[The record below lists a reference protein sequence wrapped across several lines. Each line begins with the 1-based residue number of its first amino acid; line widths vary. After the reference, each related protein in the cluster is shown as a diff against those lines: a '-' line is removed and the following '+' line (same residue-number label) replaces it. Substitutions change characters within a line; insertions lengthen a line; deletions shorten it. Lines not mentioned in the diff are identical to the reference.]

1 MSHQLLRQMTTSGSA
16 VEKHSIFLPSSIPST
31 FILPPVLSPP
41 LSNMY
46 YVTWATDSWGEEGAG
61 DKKEKDSVPKVKAE
75 RQIHADRHRHRPEH
89 TACTGE
95 RKKQRCHAQ
104 EQLPWVVMRCL
115 KEIKELRRTDWKGE
129 RQRFLGLRKTS
140 ESDLD
145 KPPWETH
152 WDSLWHNTA
161 PLAWLRWHSLNM
173 CSLRVCVGFNLHG
186 NMRSG
191 KTPNKGI
198 YENLQFNSPFSQS
211 FFLHPFPSFHP
222 AFLTFF
228 HEPNNWCKA
237 PPSY

>member
-1 MSHQLLRQMTTSGSA
+1 MVKQKPNTSWSLARKIKTQTVSHQLLRQMTTSGSA

-61 DKKEKDSVPKVKAE
+61 DKKEKDGVPKVKAE

-129 RQRFLGLRKTS
+129 RQR
-140 ESDLD
+140 
-145 KPPWETH
+145 
-152 WDSLWHNTA
+152 
-161 PLAWLRWHSLNM
+161 
-173 CSLRVCVGFNLHG
+173 
-186 NMRSG
+186 
-191 KTPNKGI
+191 
-198 YENLQFNSPFSQS
+198 
-211 FFLHPFPSFHP
+211 
-222 AFLTFF
+222 
-228 HEPNNWCKA
+228 
-237 PPSY
+237 